1 MGALNGTIL
10 TIFPAFKVDFDCV
23 WSILI
28 KCTNVSDLGGSIY
41 LQHSSDQN
49 GDYVNMNISSVPIDS
64 TPMEFVFEGD
74 YMSMDWHRIIYM
86 NTNPTTGTVSA
97 TLTTSIKK
105 IIQ

>member
-1 MGALNGTIL
+1 MPYEFEDVSKEVSKGTLDVKKNLDEMI
-10 TIFPAFKVDFDCV
+10 
-23 WSILI
+23 
-28 KCTNVSDLGGSIY
+28 SDLGGSIY